1 MQVTSANC
9 VNDRAEE
16 RGSLLDTARTPGD
29 PGSRD
34 CNSLGGRQRLV
45 LRSGKTRRV
54 VLLEPRLFLRKA
66 VLVVVGSYALIP
78 LLAYKSTM
86 PAGLY
91 LTLLL
96 VIHVA
101 VLVVYCY
108 RVKLRSLD
116 IDRVSLGARVLGLLV
131 VTWMLS
137 AVSGWQDHDQLLK
150 LAAQMLV
157 LCAVHTVAL
166 ALLMVAVEPVE
177 QVGN

>member
-1 MQVTSANC
+1 
-9 VNDRAEE
+9 
-16 RGSLLDTARTPGD
+16 
-29 PGSRD
+29 
-34 CNSLGGRQRLV
+34 
-45 LRSGKTRRV
+45 

-66 VLVVVGSYALIP
+66 VLVIVGSYALIP
-78 LLAYKSTM
+78 LLASKSTM

-101 VLVVYCY
+101 VLIVYCY
-108 RVKLRSLD
+108 RVQLRSLD

-137 AVSGWQDHDQLLK
+137 AVSGWQDHDNLVK
-150 LAAQMLV
+150 LAAQMLI

-166 ALLMVAVEPVE
+166 ALLMVAMEPVE
-177 QVGN
+177 QVADD